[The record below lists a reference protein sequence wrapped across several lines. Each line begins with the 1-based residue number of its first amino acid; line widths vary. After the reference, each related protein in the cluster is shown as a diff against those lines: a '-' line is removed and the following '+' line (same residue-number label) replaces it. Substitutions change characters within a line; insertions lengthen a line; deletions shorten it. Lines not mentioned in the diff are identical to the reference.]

1 MNAEDMQ
8 AIRDFVAGPKPD
20 VLCVVMA
27 KAAIPELLAMVEW
40 LADESLMWELQ
51 HDKRN
56 TQLAALTAERDALA
70 AQLAQADDFGADC
83 YEWGLDNK
91 TWRPNFAEWLQWKRE
106 KA

>member
-56 TQLAALTAERDALA
+56 TQLAAVTAERDALA
-70 AQLAQADDFGADC
+70 AQLAQAQRELAAADMALMDAIH
-83 YEWGLDNK
+83 E
-91 TWRPNFAEWLQWKRE
+91 RE
-106 KA
+106 

>member
-56 TQLAALTAERDALA
+56 EQLAALTAERDALA
-70 AQLAQADDFGADC
+70 AQLAQAQKVRADALQL
-83 YEWGLDNK
+83 ELDCID
-91 TWRPNFAEWLQWKRE
+91 
-106 KA
+106 